1 MSVLYLLIIAAL
13 TVAIGFLIA
22 FLWAVKTGQFDDMH
36 TPSIRILLDE
46 EKESSSNETKKEERE
61 NGN

>member
-22 FLWAVKTGQFDDMH
+22 FIWAVRAGQFDDTH
-36 TPSIRILLDE
+36 TPSMRILIDE
-46 EKESSSNETKKEERE
+46 EDQGSSKKNIKE
-61 NGN
+61 

>member
-22 FLWAVKTGQFDDMH
+22 FIWAVKTGQFDDTH
-36 TPSIRILLDE
+36 TPSMRILLDDDEQGSSINKKTE
-46 EKESSSNETKKEERE
+46 E
-61 NGN
+61 

>member
-22 FLWAVKTGQFDDMH
+22 FIWAVRTGQFDDTH
-36 TPSIRILLDE
+36 TPSMRILLDD
-46 EKESSSNETKKEERE
+46 KDQGSSNKNIKE
-61 NGN
+61 

>member
-22 FLWAVKTGQFDDMH
+22 FIWAVKTGQFDDTH
-36 TPSIRILLDE
+36 TPSIRILLDDND
-46 EKESSSNETKKEERE
+46 KPSSNKTIK
-61 NGN
+61 